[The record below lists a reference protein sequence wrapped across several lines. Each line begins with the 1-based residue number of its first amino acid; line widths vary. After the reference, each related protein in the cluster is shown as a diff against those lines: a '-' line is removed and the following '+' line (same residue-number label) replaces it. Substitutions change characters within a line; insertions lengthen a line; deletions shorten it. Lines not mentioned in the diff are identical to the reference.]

1 MNQLVNAE
9 DDEVPDLEDEEPSS
23 DEDDGV
29 PALVAP
35 AAAPGLFQMLQR
47 GLEGLEPIGAV
58 MPRMMQAWVDMGG
71 DEQQL
76 LQEQP
81 PAPGQKSG
89 NLLHIAVLYGNLEGR
104 EWCGDNPSVISW
116 FD

>member
-1 MNQLVNAE
+1 MLNMRRFRIWKTRN
-9 DDEVPDLEDEEPSS
+9 
-23 DEDDGV
+23 EDDGV

-58 MPRMMQAWVDMGG
+58 MPRMMQHYFVDMGG

-104 EWCGDNPSVISW
+104 EWFGDNPSVISW